1 MGLLQRCHSY
11 KDKIAQGVAASH
23 ALFAYPVLMAADI
36 LLFDSDRVP
45 VGEDQKQHLE
55 VTRDL
60 VTKINESYGEETLV
74 LPEAVIPDAVAKV
87 PGLDGQKMSKSYNN
101 TLPIFGTEKALRKKV
116 MRIVTDSAAVED
128 PKPTE
133 GSVILDLYKLF
144 ATEDDYNVMVA
155 DHRAGGIGYG
165 DFKKRLW
172 ESYWT
177 YFAPMRERRQ
187 ALLEDPDYVDGVLT
201 EGAGRAREKAQ
212 IVLDRLRHAVGLH

>member
-1 MGLLQRCHSY
+1 MGLFSY
-11 KDKIAQGVAASH
+11 PI
-23 ALFAYPVLMAADI
+23 LMAADI
-36 LLFDSDRVP
+36 LIYDSHVVP
-45 VGEDQKQHLE
+45 VGKDQKQHLE
-55 VTRDL
+55 ITRDL
-60 VTKINESYGEETLV
+60 ALRFNHLYGETLV
-74 LPEAVIPDAVAKV
+74 VPEAIIEDQVAVI